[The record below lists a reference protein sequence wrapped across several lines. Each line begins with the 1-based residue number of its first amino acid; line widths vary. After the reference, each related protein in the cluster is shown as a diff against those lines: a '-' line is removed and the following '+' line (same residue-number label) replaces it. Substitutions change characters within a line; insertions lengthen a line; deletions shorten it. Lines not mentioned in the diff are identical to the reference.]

1 MTRPPPSSA
10 KHTGVMDA
18 IEQSDTLAG
27 MLAMHQKSTL
37 YLTLVDSV
45 LPPGFSQQIKA
56 GPIEDGGWCLLVTHN
71 AAAAKLRQLLPSLS
85 AHLRSKGHHVQ
96 TIRIKV
102 MSR

>member
-18 IEQSDTLAG
+18 IEQSDTLAS

-37 YLTLVDSV
+37 YLKLVESV
-45 LPPGFSQQIKA
+45 LPPGFSQQVKA
-56 GPIEDGGWCLLVTHN
+56 GPIEDGVWCLLVTHN